1 MKKCPYCAEKIQD
14 ESIVCRYCGK
24 ELPKIETPPPAVHP
38 QPNFRKFLFPVL
50 VVLGILILAT
60 GAFLLLRPKSAATS
74 GRPILYAMDF
84 ENKAAFFGW
93 HVGGPGTGPFWLENT
108 QDGKYL
114 FEFPSGYLE
123 TEDLQFTDIE
133 VSVDVEFLSEMRM
146 DASVVCR
153 GHQGTGYLFRIA
165 NDGHWFILKW
175 LNGETI
181 LADGWSAEIKP
192 DKNRLSGRC
201 VGDQLKLLV
210 NGIELGHAQDGDMT
224 VGSTNLS
231 YNADKAGAGTFDNLL
246 VEDWGNEQSTAAQK
260 VGELLYAENFD
271 DPSKLSGWDAKL
283 DETSQ
288 ANPQDGAYRMSVD
301 KGIASFIQREHSFT
315 DTILEVDV
323 QFLSPDAAQA
333 SLVCRNE
340 AGNYAFSISS
350 DGNWAIDSAGK
361 NLANGSTAALQPDVN
376 HLTASCIG
384 SQLRF
389 SLNGVELGAAED
401 DAYPQGQIGFGLASE
416 GKAEAIFDNLTVRE
430 PAFKADAVPTQIAAA
445 PPTLTPAPVSTATPA
460 PSALPTLRPTQIPL
474 DELVL
479 YQTDFD
485 KDDSSLSNWRPFA
498 YSFLTHAISPAEDQ
512 IDPVSGFYHIGAP
525 EINQRVFSIYDED
538 LGTSDVDVTLEGTG
552 HIGIVCRYSEAGWYQ
567 FVIEPHET
575 WSIRLAKYDEDK
587 QLHFYTLSSGL
598 YRAKN
603 LRAEC
608 KGDRLTLYADGIKQA
623 SLHDDTLPTGKVGVL
638 GWTFDKPGLA
648 GIVDSFT
655 VQRAQWNESALPGPA
670 PTPSADGVIYS
681 TDFSKLDDLAPHWI
695 KDDAGVIGVAG
706 SPALIGGPGGQS
718 APHTYRYINDF
729 DPGPNVEIS
738 AEIHPLSLL
747 ARGLICRYSEDGWY
761 QVHYMSDPQGRIV
774 VLDRVERDEQ
784 GKLSDFILGQTGLA
798 GSPVGN
804 INLTLTCAGN
814 QISVSL
820 NGEALFYVEDGKWQS
835 GRYGFLFMG
844 NPPGSL
850 REGFAG
856 YTVRPAQAIPTG
868 KLVDEKTFASPEDLA
883 ANWGV
888 DLQNNPM
895 VKVEDNILTLDAD
908 DGIGLTSNS
917 GVLENSEMTMDVEFL
932 NNGILYLQCR
942 SESPTHAVF
951 EVRSNGEWFLH
962 WQDREITRGS
972 SPAIKP
978 GKNALTMRCEGE
990 RLTLTANGE
999 TIAEETYRAAYT
1011 PAKGRAGLWVNAQL
1025 RINSLALKIFQG
1037 SPDPTRPPL
1046 LNQVSIPAYQPGE
1059 TIFAWNMDDMFYR
1072 GNYWWGKENRPWLWD
1087 GAYNTYDREH
1097 RQDNHILVTSHN
1109 GLTIFN
1115 YRPDLYDLP
1124 IETSAE
1130 TSFTD
1135 KTGAI
1140 GLMCRYTQVGR
1151 YEFLIQP
1158 DGKWTIRR
1166 NTSEYYAQ
1174 DAKNM
1179 TVLAEGQSAVIHPD
1193 TNQLSA
1199 ICRGNELIFSANG
1212 EELGRVEDDFYPEGS
1227 VGIFFESNTAG
1238 SFTNLTVRRAE

>member
-14 ESIVCRYCGK
+14 EAVVCRYCGR
-24 ELPKIETPPPAVHP
+24 ELPKAESPAP
-38 QPNFRKFLFPVL
+38 AERSKPNRQKWLLPL
-50 VVLGILILAT
+50 GILLGILILAT
-60 GAFLLLRPKSAATS
+60 GAFLLLRPKPAATS

-84 ENKAAFFGW
+84 ENEAAFFGW
-93 HVGGPGTGPFWLENT
+93 HVGAPGQYEWLKNT
-108 QDGKYL
+108 KDGTYL
-114 FEFPSGYLE
+114 FEYPSGFLE
-123 TEDLQFTDIE
+123 SQDFNFADIQI
-133 VSVDVEFLSEMRM
+133 SVDVEFLVKTRVEAGLACRM
-146 DASVVCR
+146 QPDAGGRYYFDIS
-153 GHQGTGYLFRIA
+153 
-165 NDGHWFILKW
+165 NDGRWNIRKW
-175 LNGETI
+175 NQGETI
-181 LADGWSAEIKP
+181 LAQGWSDAVRP
-192 DKNRLSGRC
+192 DNNHLAARC
-201 VGDQLKLLV
+201 VGDQLTLLV
-210 NGIELGHAQDGDMT
+210 
-224 VGSTNLS
+224 
-231 YNADKAGAGTFDNLL
+231 
-246 VEDWGNEQSTAAQK
+246 
-260 VGELLYAENFD
+260 
-271 DPSKLSGWDAKL
+271 
-283 DETSQ
+283 
-288 ANPQDGAYRMSVD
+288 
-301 KGIASFIQREHSFT
+301 
-315 DTILEVDV
+315 
-323 QFLSPDAAQA
+323 
-333 SLVCRNE
+333 
-340 AGNYAFSISS
+340 
-350 DGNWAIDSAGK
+350 
-361 NLANGSTAALQPDVN
+361 
-376 HLTASCIG
+376 
-384 SQLRF
+384 
-389 SLNGVELGAAED
+389 NGVELGSAHDSDFVSGSLNFGYAAD
-401 DAYPQGQIGFGLASE
+401 SAGAGS
-416 GKAEAIFDNLTVRE
+416 FDNIKVEDWGDGQSAAATE
-430 PAFKADAVPTQIAAA
+430 MDPAAQSAPTQVAALDS
-445 PPTLTPAPVSTATPA
+445 PTPTPAPISTVPLA
-460 PSALPTLRPTQIPL
+460 PTAIPTLRPTQIPQ

-479 YQTDFD
+479 YQTGFD
-485 KDDSSLSNWRPFA
+485 KDDPSLSKWRPFA
-498 YSFLTHAISPAEDQ
+498 YSFLTHATSPAEDQ
-512 IDPVSGFYHIGAP
+512 IDPVNGLYHIGAP
-525 EINQRVFSIYDED
+525 EINQRVFSIYDKD

-552 HIGIVCRYSEAGWYQ
+552 HIGIVCRYSETGWYQ

-608 KGDRLTLYADGIKQA
+608 KGDRLTLYADGIKQT
-623 SLHDDTLPTGKVGVL
+623 SLHDDTLPQGQVGVL
-638 GWTFDKPGLA
+638 GWAFDKPSLA
-648 GIVDSFT
+648 GIVDSLT
-655 VQRAQWNESALPGPA
+655 VQRAQWSESALPGPA
-670 PTPSADGVIYS
+670 PTPGADGVIYS
-681 TDFSKLDDLAPHWI
+681 SDFSRLDDLTPHWI

-761 QVHYMSDPQGRIV
+761 QVHYMSDPQWRII
-774 VLDRVERDEQ
+774 VLERVERDEQ
-784 GKLSDFILGQTGLA
+784 GKLSDFILGQTGLEGTPA
-798 GSPVGN
+798 ENV
-804 INLTLTCAGN
+804 NLTLTCAGN

-868 KLVDEKTFASPEDLA
+868 KLVDEKTFASPEDIA

-962 WQDREITRGS
+962 WQDREITRGN

-1046 LNQVSIPAYQPGE
+1046 LNQVSIHTYLPGE
-1059 TIFAWNMDDMFYR
+1059 TIYAWNIDDAFYR
-1072 GNYWWGKENRPWLWD
+1072 PGWWGKENRPWIWSFSFS
-1087 GAYNTYDREH
+1087 GANPPKRQENEIVVPSIKDWTTWTYRY
-1097 RQDNHILVTSHN
+1097 Q
-1109 GLTIFN
+1109 
-1115 YRPDLYDLP
+1115 DLYDLP
-1124 IETSAE
+1124 IEISADTAFNGE
-1130 TSFTD
+1130 SS
-1135 KTGAI
+1135 AI
-1140 GLMCRYTQVGR
+1140 GLRCRYTQVGS

-1158 DGKWTIRR
+1158 DGNWAIRR

-1174 DAKNM
+1174 NVKNM
-1179 TVLAEGQSAVIHPD
+1179 TVLAKGQSAVIRPD

-1199 ICRGNELIFSANG
+1199 ICQGNELIFTANG

-1227 VGIFFESNTAG
+1227 VGIFFESFTAG
-1238 SFTNLTVRRAE
+1238 SFTNLNVRRAE